1 MDKRFALSIIRKQYG
16 EDIEKNRKFKNIKSF
31 FDMSEKEEYTIDD
44 DTWSDMDMDKVYEK
58 LDRTYSTPGESVL
71 YYMLRNPLKDEEKL
85 KKRDKLIEVFKNDSN
100 LRESLLCIFFELS
113 TDAKNTFLDMIESE
127 LVVNKFKYY
136 LYTLLGKVVPII
148 SIILIILFG
157 EKYALMIMASS
168 SLNMFINYTE
178 KNTVKSR
185 GIIYLRDI
193 IKASKKITSIKNDD
207 IKEYIEKITINLKE
221 IKDIDRSTL
230 LIGIINMWQGV
241 FEVISTLF
249 LVEEC
254 AYYRIS
260 GVLKEKKK
268 YIMNIF
274 YTLGEIDSMLAI
286 SSYQKGLKE
295 NYVKPSFTQEVSL
308 NIKDGVHPLLDN
320 PVANS
325 ISIKDKGIVL
335 TGTNMSGKST
345 FLRML
350 GINILLS
357 QTFYFTLAK
366 EYKASFLNIV
376 SSISPNDDLSKGKSY
391 YMAEAEGILRIINAF
406 KKELPVFCPID
417 EIFRGTNPV
426 ERIAMSAEILTY
438 INNKR
443 TIPIVATHDRE
454 LVEILKDSYEFYYF
468 SEDVDSENGL
478 NFDYK
483 LKSGITQ
490 SKNAIKLLEY
500 IGYPEELTKRAYRRA
515 ETIEGFI

>member
-1 MDKRFALSIIRKQYG
+1 MDKKFALSIVRKQYG

-31 FDMSEKEEYTIDD
+31 FDTSEKQEYTIDD
-44 DTWSDMDMDKVYEK
+44 DTWSDMDMNRVYEK
-58 LDRTYSTPGESVL
+58 LDRTYSTPGEAVL

-85 KKRDKLIEVFKNDSN
+85 KKRDKLIEAFKNDSD
-100 LRESLLCIFFELS
+100 LREKLLRIFLELS

-157 EKYALMIMASS
+157 EKYALMIMVSS

-193 IKASKKITSIKNDD
+193 IKASKKISNMKNDD
-207 IKEYIEKITINLKE
+207 IKKYIENITINLKE

-230 LIGIINMWQGV
+230 LIGIINMWHGF

-260 GVLKEKKK
+260 AILKEKKK

-274 YTLGEIDSMLAI
+274 YALGEIDAMLSI
-286 SSYQKGLKE
+286 SSYQKSLEE
-295 NYVKPSFTQEVSL
+295 NYVKPNFTKEVSL
-308 NIKDGVHPLLDN
+308 NIIEGVHPLLDN

-325 ISIKDKGIVL
+325 ISIKHKGIVL

-357 QTFYFTLAK
+357 QTFYFALAK
-366 EYKASFLNIV
+366 EYKASFFNIV

-391 YMAEAEGILRIINAF
+391 YMAEAEGILRIVNAF

-417 EIFRGTNPV
+417 EIFRGTNPI

-438 INNKR
+438 INNGR
-443 TIPIVATHDRE
+443 SIPIVATHDRE
-454 LVEILKDSYEFYYF
+454 LVDILKGGYEFYYF

-478 NFDYK
+478 SFDYK
-483 LKSGITQ
+483 LKVGVSQTR
-490 SKNAIKLLEY
+490 NAIRLLDY
-500 IGYPEELTKRAYRRA
+500 IGYPKEVTEGAYKRA